1 MKSKLQLVIHTHLL
15 FTTIQHVQQTF
26 LYMYTLS
33 FQYNSLLTHDCS
45 FLHLRQM
52 YIHSLAVYSLLS
64 ITLMISFHIIKH
76 IAIEQLHV
84 FAATITLSTY
94 QLLNSIFNNWEIEVV
109 AKENI
114 LMKFDRF
121 QNYRL
126 RHEFIGFTIVRFSEL
141 ACVYQHTSRGF
152 QLCSDRHTSFY
163 KVGIKYHCQS

>member
-45 FLHLRQM
+45 FLHLR
-52 YIHSLAVYSLLS
+52 HSLLS

-84 FAATITLSTY
+84 FASTATFSTY
-94 QLLNSIFNNWEIEVV
+94 QLVNSIFNNWEIEVV

-141 ACVYQHTSRGF
+141 ACVYQHTGRGF